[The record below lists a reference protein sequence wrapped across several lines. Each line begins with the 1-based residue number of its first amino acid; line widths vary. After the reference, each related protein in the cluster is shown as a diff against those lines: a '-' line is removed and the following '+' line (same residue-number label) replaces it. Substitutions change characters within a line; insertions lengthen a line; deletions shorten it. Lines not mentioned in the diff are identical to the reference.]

1 MCQAPSLVPTTAAA
15 STATSKRKVR
25 FAPDSSSSSSS
36 ASRPSSFSGMAPTAT
51 VQQQEQHHQEQ
62 QQQQPLRK
70 RRRLTLEC
78 VDDMLSGF
86 FTSITEAATAVPRN
100 EKQVSTGMP
109 AEAKEGTTIRR
120 RSASSTSRR
129 QQASPRHLGGALES
143 ALASSIS
150 ADFGLMLLAM
160 EADKERSARR
170 SAACMCPP
178 AALAGVSMTASAAVA
193 CSA

>member
-25 FAPDSSSSSSS
+25 FAPDSSSSSS
-36 ASRPSSFSGMAPTAT
+36 ASRPSSFSGMAPTTT
-51 VQQQEQHHQEQ
+51 VHQQEQHHQE

-86 FTSITEAATAVPRN
+86 FTSITEAATALPRN
-100 EKQVSTGMP
+100 EKKVSTGMP
-109 AEAKEGTTIRR
+109 AEGKEGTAIRR

-129 QQASPRHLGGALES
+129 HQASPRHLGGALES

-170 SAACMCPP
+170 SAACMCPSV
-178 AALAGVSMTASAAVA
+178 ALAGVSMTASAAVA